1 MARERNRG
9 LSARSVARALSSVRS
24 FHAWLAESR
33 GLSAAA
39 VTATRGP
46 RIKPRLPRPVAP
58 DAARALIETVA
69 AQSLEPWI
77 AARDVAVVTLLY
89 GCGLRISEAL
99 GLRQGDAPLGDGLR
113 IRGKGGRERL
123 VPVLPVA
130 ARAVEAYRALVPF
143 TPDAGGAAVSRRP
156 GGGLNPRQIQ
166 RVMAAAR
173 MQLGLPAT
181 ATPHALRHSFA
192 THLLEAGG
200 DLRTI
205 QELLGHATL
214 ASTAGL
220 YRGRPGAV
228 DGGLRGGAP
237 EGAGSGLRLIASL
250 RPAPERPATVAG
262 STACACL
269 GWRTGGA
276 PPRAGVRRD
285 RPTAPRAEPWC
296 APARGQAAQAVRAHG
311 RGWWR
316 RQRTIPTRSDQTE
329 RVRGRGSP
337 RPPAPG

>member
-1 MARERNRG
+1 MQDWLAQLGAVRGASPRTLIAYRRDVAGYLGFLGGHWGGPAGAAALGRVSTGDLRAWMAQVRGQG
-9 LSARSVARALSSVRS
+9 LSARSLARALSAVKS
-24 FHAWLAESR
+24 FHGWLAEAH
-33 GLSAAA
+33 GLPAAA

-46 RIKPRLPRPVAP
+46 RVKTRLPRPVAP
-58 DAARALIETVA
+58 DAARALIATVE

-99 GLRQGDAPLGDGLR
+99 GLRQADAPLREMLR

-130 ARAVEAYRALVPF
+130 ARAVEAYRALLPF
-143 TPDAGGAAVSRRP
+143 APAPAAALFLGARGGP
-156 GGGLNPRQIQ
+156 LNPRLVQKA
-166 RVMAAAR
+166 MAAAR

-214 ASTAGL
+214 ASTQVYTG
-220 YRGRPGAV
+220 V
-228 DGGLRGGAP
+228 DQV
-237 EGAGSGLRLIASL
+237 RLMEVYAAAH
-250 RPAPERPATVAG
+250 PK
-262 STACACL
+262 
-269 GWRTGGA
+269 
-276 PPRAGVRRD
+276 
-285 RPTAPRAEPWC
+285 
-296 APARGQAAQAVRAHG
+296 ARGEVG
-311 RGWWR
+311 
-316 RQRTIPTRSDQTE
+316 
-329 RVRGRGSP
+329 
-337 RPPAPG
+337 